1 MTKEEGLSLGETA
14 HPLKPHKMGPS
25 GALMEGN
32 RATNKF
38 KEFNADRMVSV
49 QFNPSQQVKESK
61 EPVTSKNI
69 VGMVSGVIA
78 ADTHHTF
85 DRLSRD
91 GIPLSSRKH

>member
-1 MTKEEGLSLGETA
+1 
-14 HPLKPHKMGPS
+14 
-25 GALMEGN
+25 
-32 RATNKF
+32 
-38 KEFNADRMVSV
+38 MVSV

-69 VGMVSGVIA
+69 VGMVSGVVA
-78 ADTHHTF
+78 AILTNTF